1 MKTTVKIFVVCALA
15 TLFGTTS
22 CNKEI
27 APVEPSDK
35 TITISIQGTI
45 DDFTSADGVKATAE
59 PVIRVA
65 WAENDIVYVYDGIQK
80 LGQLK
85 VSLRDND
92 PRFAY
97 LTNDGEIQAPAGS
110 IITLVYS
117 NTGEPVFAGGKLTVD
132 LSNQNQA
139 DFPFVIYATL
149 PASQT
154 VTNQFVPFKF
164 ATSVMKINGTG
175 IGTGSGITK
184 ATIAQVSTTC
194 QIQVSSDADPVVS
207 GVNPGTIT
215 RSANFSESSD
225 GRATFTIGMAMTG
238 TGSGR
243 DVLINKAGKFYY
255 SLFTQSQIKAGA
267 SYNSVFAFSKAD
279 FVKIGNLK
287 WALNNLAISDS
298 GKKAWK
304 GGNSDAVKAPGTDE
318 DVVVGDYFQWA
329 AYAGYSGDASDA
341 DKGLLLYTA
350 FTNKFCSGDAS
361 NSLTL
366 KGGKQFVD
374 GSAPYYNSGYTKYNS
389 PTQTVLERT
398 DDAAN
403 IILGGNWRM
412 PTKAD
417 FVALKNATYWAWD
430 GMDKGYYVFN
440 PDAGHP
446 AKAVVSSIP
455 SDLNKA
461 DALLFFPETGIC
473 GNGELTTE
481 YGGEYWASE
490 VLLDNVMI
498 SWLMSINNNS
508 VSYSGTGWRRVG
520 RPIRPVS
527 D

>member
-1 MKTTVKIFVVCALA
+1 MKTTVKIFLICTLA

-22 CNKEI
+22 CNKGI

-45 DDFTSADGVKATAE
+45 NDFISADGVKATAE

-65 WAENDIVYVYDGIQK
+65 WAENDIVFVYDGTKK
-80 LGQLK
+80 LGQLR
-85 VSLRDND
+85 VSLRDDD

-97 LTNDGEIQAPAGS
+97 LTNDGEIQAPAGH

-117 NTGEPVFAGGKLTVD
+117 STGEPVFAGDKLTVD
-132 LSNQNQA
+132 LSKQNQT

-149 PASQT
+149 AASQT

-175 IGTGSGITK
+175 IGTGTGITK

-194 QIQVSSDADPVVS
+194 QIQVSNDGDPVVS

-238 TGSGR
+238 TGTGR
-243 DVLINKAGKFYY
+243 DVFINKAGKLYY

-279 FVKIGNLK
+279 YVKIGNLK

-329 AYAGYSGDASDA
+329 AYAGYSGDAADA

-350 FTNKFCSGDAS
+350 FTNKNCCGDVS

-366 KGGKQFVD
+366 KPGKSFID
-374 GSAPYYNSGYTKYNS
+374 ASAPYFASGYTKYIS
-389 PTQTVLERT
+389 SSQSRLAQI

-403 IILGGNWRM
+403 IILGGNWRI

-417 FVALKNATYWAWD
+417 FVALKNAAYWAWD
-430 GMDKGYYVFN
+430 DTDKGYYVFN
-440 PDAGHP
+440 PDAGH
-446 AKAVVSSIP
+446 AANVVVASMP

-473 GNGELTTE
+473 GNGGLTTE

-498 SWLMSINNNS
+498 SWLMSINNS
-508 VSYSGTGWRRVG
+508 VSSSTGWRRVG

>member
-1 MKTTVKIFVVCALA
+1 MKKTVKIMVIGVLVALFA
-15 TLFGTTS
+15 TTS
-22 CNKEI
+22 CNKEN
-27 APVEPSDK
+27 ASENSSNK
-35 TITISIQGTI
+35 TISISIQGAI
-45 DDFTSADGVKATAE
+45 DDFSSVDGVKATAE

-65 WAENDIVYVYDGIQK
+65 WAENDIVYVYDGSQK

-85 VSLRDND
+85 VSLKEGDS
-92 PRFAY
+92 RFAY
-97 LTNDGEIQAPAGS
+97 LTNDGDILAPAGS

-117 NTGEPVFAGGKLTVD
+117 NATEPVLSEGKLTVD
-132 LSNQNQA
+132 LSEQNQD

-149 PASQT
+149 PAAQT
-154 VTNQFVPFKF
+154 ITDKFVPFKF

-175 IGTGSGITK
+175 IGTGAGITK
-184 ATIAQVSTTC
+184 ATIGQVNTAC
-194 QIQVSSDADPVVS
+194 QIQISNDAAPVVS
-207 GVNPGTIT
+207 GTNPGTII
-215 RSANFSESSD
+215 RRANFSESSD
-225 GRATFTIGMAMTG
+225 GRATFTIGMAMEG

-243 DVLINKAGKFYY
+243 EVFVNKGGKLYY
-255 SLFTQSQIKAGA
+255 SLFTQSSINAGA
-267 SYNSVFAFSKAD
+267 SYNSVYAFSKAD

-304 GGNSDAVKAPGTDE
+304 GGNSNAVKAPGTDE
-318 DVVVGDYFQWA
+318 DIVIGDYFQWA
-329 AYAGYSGDASDA
+329 AYAGYSGNAADA

-350 FTNKFCSGDAS
+350 FTNKNCCGDAS

-366 KGGKQFVD
+366 KQEKSFAD
-374 GSAPYYNSGYTKYNS
+374 ASAPYYASGYTKYIS
-389 PTQTVLERT
+389 SSQTVLERT

-417 FVALKNATYWAWD
+417 FVSLKNATYWAWD
-430 GMDKGYYVFN
+430 DTDNGYYVFN

-455 SDLNKA
+455 LDLNKA
-461 DALLFFPETGIC
+461 DALLFFPATGIC
-473 GNGELTTE
+473 GYEGLTTE
-481 YGGEYWASE
+481 YDSEYWSSE
-490 VLLDNVMI
+490 VLLENVTI
-498 SWLMSINNNS
+498 SKLLSINSIS
-508 VSYSGTGWRRVG
+508 VSYNGTGWRRVG